1 MVRKKWHRRLGWRW
15 AVLVV
20 GRSGN
25 EVSIVIRSATGDTVS
40 VTSGHAGE
48 GKALLAELRSVVGRE
63 EGPDRA
69 MFRT

>member
-1 MVRKKWHRRLGWRW
+1 
-15 AVLVV
+15 VV
-20 GRSGN
+20 VVARSGN

-40 VTSGHAGE
+40 VTSGHADE
-48 GKALLAELRSVVGRE
+48 GKALLAELCSVVGRE